1 MSVDKNF
8 EDLILKL
15 NKENDKEIFSFF
27 YENKKYWLKKARAT
41 SSNIFHK
48 ICYKL
53 FSYDILVPVEN
64 KSPKESLYFESA
76 KLKLFLE
83 NGIDVPKVVFR
94 NNECFVMSDSG
105 NTVYEYIKKDDI
117 VKDEFEYYLNNMI
130 TLLSKVH
137 NYGFYHGGAQSS

>member
-15 NKENDKEIFSFF
+15 NKENDKEIFYFF

-64 KSPKESLYFESA
+64 KSPKESLYFESN

-83 NGIDVPKVVFR
+83 NGIDLQR
-94 NNECFVMSDSG
+94 
-105 NTVYEYIKKDDI
+105 
-117 VKDEFEYYLNNMI
+117 
-130 TLLSKVH
+130 
-137 NYGFYHGGAQSS
+137 